1 MEEWKCHQ
9 RIEVNSICIPPT
21 AFQCIVN
28 VEKNVKKD
36 TPELI
41 SSSQLFNS
49 SIHSFITERGRR

>member
-9 RIEVNSICIPPT
+9 RIEVSSICIPPT

-28 VEKNVKKD
+28 VEKEGEKD

-41 SSSQLFNS
+41 SSSQLF
-49 SIHSFITERGRR
+49 